1 MKQSITFFRQA
12 CILLLLA
19 GLSACSGVDAGSLKA
34 EIEETRAAIDDE
46 LTALNSVKME
56 QKSMLDGL
64 KEDLKW
70 EYSEEFEKLV
80 KQYESEFSRLK
91 ENMDELG
98 EIYDALGGYAEK
110 LGGLPLE
117 YSPGLVKEM
126 FEEKAEH
133 VEELVADIENIQDTL
148 YDLTDQID
156 NL

>member
-1 MKQSITFFRQA
+1 MKQSTTFFRQV

-19 GLSACSGVDAGSLKA
+19 GLSACSGVDTGALKA

-46 LTALNSVKME
+46 LTVLNSVKME
-56 QKSMLDGL
+56 QKSVLDGL

-80 KQYESEFSRLK
+80 KQYESEFSRLG

-98 EIYDALGGYAEK
+98 EVYDALGGYAEK

-117 YSPGLVKEM
+117 YSSDLVKEM

-133 VEELVADIENIQDTL
+133 VEELVADIENIQDAM